1 MAISLS
7 ISRSKILRDA
17 RKIRTNPSI
26 NTIRPLT
33 FKKKKDYKKFVKW
46 ISNSNDAIEK
56 VDLPDRKRLFRLGS
70 GAALGEMIALSA
82 LLKRDEIVE
91 KGKNVHDWIT
101 DNLGFGNPWIGY
113 SLAAGGLL
121 TGGMLIN
128 KGVKSISNKIFNR
141 TSKKVGKEVAEEV
154 AEGAAKK
161 TLKEAAEQTTKKTT
175 KEIGEKASKEVA
187 QNIAEKGGKELV
199 EGAVKE
205 GTKEVVENVA
215 EKGTKKVLSETAEKG
230 TKKIVEQTGKKIAQK
245 GVKAG
250 VGKGLGIIPVIGNLV
265 DLGMAG
271 YRASQGD
278 FTGAALSLGSAIPGP
293 VGWSIAA
300 ADIAR
305 DIAKPDEE
313 EVKENIP
320 IEEEKKGLEK
330 YGFDDEKFDLIMGED
345 GNYRVVPK
353 NNNETLNIREIKID
367 TPKVDKKVSP
377 SISDS
382 NKSIGMK
389 GGFVVLPSE
398 MQSATPSAG
407 GGGGVSPIPIPG
419 KNGEVRVIVPPENE
433 VLNSLW
439 NNILLVKLSGS

>member
-33 FKKKKDYKKFVKW
+33 FKRKKDYKKFVKW

-161 TLKEAAEQTTKKTT
+161 TLKEAAEQTTKKAT

-250 VGKGLGIIPVIGNLV
+250 VGKGLGMLPIIGNFV

-305 DIAKPDEE
+305 DVVKPDDE
-313 EVKENIP
+313 EVKENEKNLDAKM
-320 IEEEKKGLEK
+320 EELNVKDKVEPKPK
-330 YGFDDEKFDLIMGED
+330 DDA
-345 GNYRVVPK
+345 
-353 NNNETLNIREIKID
+353 LNIREIKID

-398 MQSATPSAG
+398 MQSPPPSAG
-407 GGGGVSPIPIPG
+407 GGGGASPVPIPG

>member
-82 LLKRDEIVE
+82 LINKDEIVD
-91 KGKNVHDWIT
+91 KGKEVNDWIT

-161 TLKEAAEQTTKKTT
+161 TLKEAAEQTTKKAT

-250 VGKGLGIIPVIGNLV
+250 VGKGLGMIPVIGNLV

-305 DIAKPDEE
+305 DIAKPDDE
-313 EVKENIP
+313 EVKENEKNLDAKM
-320 IEEEKKGLEK
+320 EELNVKDKVEPKPK
-330 YGFDDEKFDLIMGED
+330 DD
-345 GNYRVVPK
+345 
-353 NNNETLNIREIKID
+353 TLNIREIKID

-398 MQSATPSAG
+398 MQSPTPSAG
-407 GGGGVSPIPIPG
+407 GGGGVSPVPIPG

>member
-33 FKKKKDYKKFVKW
+33 FKRKKDYKKFVKW

-91 KGKNVHDWIT
+91 KGKNVHDWVT

-161 TLKEAAEQTTKKTT
+161 TLKEAAEQTTKKAT

-250 VGKGLGIIPVIGNLV
+250 VGKGLGMIPVIGNLV

-305 DIAKPDEE
+305 DIAKPDD
-313 EVKENIP
+313 
-320 IEEEKKGLEK
+320 EEKIDTEKALEK
-330 YGFDDEKFDLIMGED
+330 YGFNKDDYKLVPEPD
-345 GNYRVVPK
+345 GNFKVEPK
-353 NNNETLNIREIKID
+353 PKDDTLNIREIKID

-382 NKSIGMK
+382 NTSIGMK

-398 MQSATPSAG
+398 MQSPIPSAG
-407 GGGGVSPIPIPG
+407 GGGGVSPVPIPG